1 MIRLS
6 LFYRSEIIQNKLFL
20 LELLIILFF
29 SNSCG
34 PEENPNLVNPP
45 SQTESV
51 RVRLL
56 NLAGDK
62 LPRALLID
70 WKTQTSET
78 PFGSASSTVKPYID
92 STFPLILL
100 AGNKDFQ
107 STIKT
112 KFVRS
117 TNYTF
122 IALPSAKG
130 NTNFRNVDTVITLT
144 TLTGILE
151 TNRTAFIQLFNANN
165 DTTIIYSMTLGCPN
179 GIPLAQNISYRMAS
193 PLVEIRTD
201 SVAVS
206 LIRIQYGIPEIIGLY
221 RLNIVKNG
229 QYALIV
235 QRNSLEQ
242 EELWILDMKK
252 ESSDA
257 FLKLNPVA
265 ERTSN
270 IRVINFSN
278 ENVNVIKEP
287 NEVIAN
293 NLRSNFIGKYT
304 TVNSCLSE
312 LSDSISTYLDDKKIS
327 STSLS
332 LDVLQNYT
340 YLVFDSANK
349 SANMSII
356 AEPVRMNESLNNR
369 AVIRVVHAWSDRQSL
384 TISLGARDDQNSS
397 FGYVSGDVL
406 ATNLSYGNISEPVL
420 INSGSAPIT
429 IFTAT
434 QPAQLIYCLN
444 TYFEPN
450 KSYLLILANIKE
462 GSLIHNKVSLIEEFD
477 TEKQIQ
483 FLEEGVFTQFIH
495 LTPGV
500 ENVQLSISESLTNS
514 KVFYSGSLATVLTK
528 GEHIVN
534 VNGFT
539 KNINAEVGKRLMII
553 AAGNKD
559 NIDILEISNP
569 PLQNSNNYYNR
580 RIINA
585 SKEIPSITVRIDSDS
600 GFIAAEWLDYGTASQ
615 PQQVYL
621 ERKISLFFM
630 HPQDF
635 KKTYFTL
642 PDLGLSFNKSYSI
655 IFGGDSLINGFTAT
669 VQQEY

>member
-20 LELLIILFF
+20 LELLIILFL

-130 NTNFRNVDTVITLT
+130 NSNFRNVDTVITLT

-165 DTTIIYSMTLGCPN
+165 DTTVIYSMTLGCPN

-252 ESSDA
+252 EFSDA

-293 NLRSNFIGKYT
+293 NIRSNFIGKYT

-369 AVIRVVHAWSDRQSL
+369 AIIRVVHAWSDRQSL

-462 GSLIHNKVSLIEEFD
+462 GSSIYNKVSLIEEFD

>member
-1 MIRLS
+1 M
-6 LFYRSEIIQNKLFL
+6 
-20 LELLIILFF
+20 

-130 NTNFRNVDTVITLT
+130 NSNFRNVDTVITLT

-165 DTTIIYSMTLGCPN
+165 DTTVIYSMTLGCPN

-252 ESSDA
+252 EFSDA

-293 NLRSNFIGKYT
+293 NIRSNFIGKYT

-369 AVIRVVHAWSDRQSL
+369 AIIRVVHAWSDRQSL

-462 GSLIHNKVSLIEEFD
+462 GSSIYNKVSLIEEFD